1 MFRGY
6 NLRQK
11 TVIDA
16 DTAERVGYVSDVE
29 IDEMS
34 GIISSVIIRR
44 RGGFCP
50 RFFGWG
56 EITLPWSAI
65 TAVGREFV
73 LVKSG
78 ACRDIC
84 VKS

>member
-34 GIISSVIIRR
+34 GIISSIIIRR

-50 RFFGWG
+50 HFFGWG
-56 EITLPWSAI
+56 EITLPWNAI

-73 LVKSG
+73 LVRAAG
-78 ACRDIC
+78 CREIAAE
-84 VKS
+84 